1 MCNRVLHHQFPTTIL
16 IAFVVIFHA
25 AIIPVAPAQDN
36 PPPPPPRDDRPHHP
50 PPLDDLAGPDMGRA
64 PRGPHED
71 RPDRPGGRPQGR
83 IGDGEGRGPM
93 SLFARLTPRE
103 KQEMEAFMR
112 EHFPRLFEQAERT
125 RDVNPQRYLRLMTR
139 LTPEMQGLMDLMATD
154 PERGALLI
162 EERRLDAEIR
172 MAARRAQVAGDDEK
186 NAQARLRLNE
196 LAGRLFDVRHQRRA
210 MEIRELEARVLE
222 LKARHEEAARMRQ
235 KSIDRMIEERLE
247 PPDPLEWEEE

>member
-1 MCNRVLHHQFPTTIL
+1 MCSYLSRFRRGIQVCWLFSVLLT
-16 IAFVVIFHA
+16 AGA
-25 AIIPVAPAQDN
+25 ATSTAAQEE
-36 PPPPPPRDDRPHHP
+36 PPPPRDERPHHAP
-50 PPLDDLAGPDMGRA
+50 PIDEFARP
-64 PRGPHED
+64 PRGPHAD
-71 RPDRPGGRPQGR
+71 RPDRPGGPSPGR

-125 RDVNPQRYLRLMTR
+125 RDVNPQRYLRMMTR

-154 PERGALLI
+154 PERGALMI

-172 MAARRAQVAGDDEK
+172 VVARRVRIVSDAEESAAARQ
-186 NAQARLRLNE
+186 RLTE
-196 LAGRLFDVRHQRRA
+196 LAGRLFDIRHQRREL
-210 MEIRELEARVLE
+210 EIRELEARVLE

-235 KSIDRMIEERLE
+235 KSIQRMVEERLE
-247 PPDPLEWEEE
+247 PPDPLEWEED